1 MTDHHHHHHHNNNA
15 ADADEWGE
23 SAMAELL
30 DLDAEVLHTFLSE
43 ATAVLAQLTRDEPP
57 RRILDLGSGTGTG
70 TLALLQRF
78 EDAEATAVDR
88 SPRLLDHLRGKARA
102 RGVEDRVRTVPADL
116 DAAWPDFGAVNLVW
130 ASASLHHL
138 TDPDRGLR
146 EIFESLR
153 PGGLLAVIEMAGF
166 PHFLPDD
173 VGRGRP
179 GLEARCHAAR
189 AEAHAESLPDLGS
202 DWGPRL
208 SRAGFTVE
216 VERPF
221 TIDLRPPLPEST
233 ARYAQASLRML
244 RSRIAGKLDSE
255 DLATL
260 DHLVD
265 SDGPDGVVR
274 RDDLTVRA
282 ERTLWAA
289 RRP

>member
-1 MTDHHHHHHHNNNA
+1 MTDYHHHHHHHDNA
-15 ADADEWGE
+15 ADADEWGD

-57 RRILDLGSGTGTG
+57 HRILDLGSGTGTG

-88 SPRLLDHLRGKARA
+88 SPRLLEHLRDKARA

-166 PHFLPDD
+166 PRFLPDD

-221 TIDLRPPLPEST
+221 TIDLRPPLPEPT

-244 RSRIAGKLDSE
+244 RSRIAGKLSSD

-260 DHLVD
+260 DHLID

-274 RDDLTVRA
+274 RADLTVRA

>member
-1 MTDHHHHHHHNNNA
+1 M
-15 ADADEWGE
+15 
-23 SAMAELL
+23 
-30 DLDAEVLHTFLSE
+30 
-43 ATAVLAQLTRDEPP
+43 
-57 RRILDLGSGTGTG
+57 
-70 TLALLQRF
+70 
-78 EDAEATAVDR
+78 DR

-102 RGVEDRVRTVPADL
+102 RGVEDRGRTVQADL
-116 DAAWPDFGAVNLVW
+116 DAAWPDLGTVELVW

-138 TDPDRGLR
+138 TDPDPDRGLR
-146 EIFESLR
+146 EIFEWLR
-153 PGGLLAVIEMAGF
+153 PGGLLAVVEMAGF
-166 PHFLPDD
+166 PRFLPDD

-179 GLEARCHAAR
+179 GLEARCHEAR

-216 VERPF
+216 VERPI
-221 TIDLRPPLPEST
+221 TIDLRPPLPEPT

-244 RSRIAGKLDSE
+244 RSRIAGKLSPD

-260 DHLVD
+260 DHLLD
-265 SDGPDGVVR
+265 SGGPDGVVR
-274 RDDLTVRA
+274 RDDLTVRT